1 MKLTI
6 IKIFFTFYFLLVISS
21 VSANTFIEETIDGHK
36 VKVIKYDLKSQ
47 DFTFKIGVNNDGDA
61 SSLRDLMD
69 KNNGIS
75 AVNGVYFCP
84 ADYSSCKGKDF
95 TINERYIDGKKIAGY
110 DDTGDRVVLAL
121 DKNNTPFLFQ
131 TNKINPDKETEVYN
145 GVGNF
150 PLILK
155 DGKNMIEY
163 YREQGLIDK
172 KMKASMSRNFICS
185 DKEGKNLY
193 FGYVYD
199 VILDHLHAVLTELGC
214 YNALNLDAGASS
226 AMIYNS
232 RYIVGPGRN
241 VLDGLII
248 ERKGLDTKILRDSL
262 QTTTKKIEKNIKFK
276 IFREK
281 TKYLDKLSST
291 ITKARTQIYEQNSKD
306 LYDENGNDVGYEID
320 ANGINTLKK
329 LYIINYLDKLIYEL
343 KNKVIAENKKEK
355 SVKEPLF

>member
-21 VSANTFIEETIDGHK
+21 VSANTFIEETIDWHK

-47 DFTFKIGVNNDGDA
+47 DFTFKIWVNNDWDA

-69 KNNGIS
+69 KNNWIS
-75 AVNGVYFCP
+75 AVNWVYFCP
-84 ADYSSCKGKDF
+84 ADYSSCKWKDF
-95 TINERYIDGKKIAGY
+95 TINERYIDWKKIAWY
-110 DDTGDRVVLAL
+110 DDTWDRVVLAL

-145 GVGNF
+145 WVGNF

-155 DGKNMIEY
+155 DWKNMIEY
-163 YREQGLIDK
+163 YREQWLIDK

-185 DKEGKNLY
+185 DKEWKNLY
-193 FGYVYD
+193 FWYVYD
-199 VILDHLHAVLTELGC
+199 VILDHLHAVLTELWC
-214 YNALNLDAGASS
+214 YNALNLDAWASS

-232 RYIVGPGRN
+232 RYIVWPGRN
-241 VLDGLII
+241 VLDWLII
-248 ERKGLDTKILRDSL
+248 ERKWLDTKILRDSL

-306 LYDENGNDVGYEID
+306 LYDENWNDVWYEID
-320 ANGINTLKK
+320 ANWINTLKK